1 MARSTASNLLSS
13 SAHSAKTP
21 TQDDVNSLPMEIE
34 FAAAWK
40 HFQDN
45 KQPTV
50 DPSEIEE
57 LFKVWDKEGKGEI
70 KFEDLAQCLKI
81 FGQLSGDNFTEE
93 EIEHLK
99 IEAGVNEPDSRGMF
113 LYKENFLDLMCD
125 TKSHSDQ

>member
-1 MARSTASNLLSS
+1 
-13 SAHSAKTP
+13 
-21 TQDDVNSLPMEIE
+21 MEIE

-70 KFEDLAQCLKI
+70 KFDDLAQCLKI
-81 FGQLSGDNFTEE
+81 FGKLSGDNFTDEE
-93 EIEHLK
+93 ATAAPPTISFTYSTILSLCSQH
-99 IEAGVNEPDSRGMF
+99 RR
-113 LYKENFLDLMCD
+113 C
-125 TKSHSDQ
+125 